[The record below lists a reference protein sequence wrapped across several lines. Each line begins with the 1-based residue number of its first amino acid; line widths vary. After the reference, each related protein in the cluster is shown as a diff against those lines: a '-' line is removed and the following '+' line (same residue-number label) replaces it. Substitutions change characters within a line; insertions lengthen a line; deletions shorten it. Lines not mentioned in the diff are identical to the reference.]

1 MNEFYDLD
9 GLKWHGRV
17 LEFVRKRNPKSFKE
31 FAYGFYAVHPGWSDA
46 GLHLVDAWNS
56 IDGVEKVNY
65 DYARE
70 VLFFASENT
79 REARCPIKNKT
90 QEKMMRKEDVTKT
103 GNDSSSDAKYLKL
116 LDEVRRSIQIERA
129 GSYVRLTFEKYI
141 ENKAKKSPK
150 TFWMIFPDVVSLWNG
165 DNADNPDRVDEA
177 GAAIAMYRAARM
189 ANPCRMFMREEP
201 SEKEKRAVWLRD
213 KRNVVIALLTFLCL
227 ALFVKCCSS
236 LTSNTN
242 RYRYESKAGQ
252 VFDSKTGKIFDVDT
266 GKVLFEVK

>member
-9 GLKWHGRV
+9 GLKWHDRV

-31 FAYGFYAVHPGWSDA
+31 FAYGFYAAHPGWSDA

-56 IDGVEKVNY
+56 LDGVEKVNY
-65 DYARE
+65 DYARGI
-70 VLFFASENT
+70 LFLASEKM
-79 REARCPIKNKT
+79 RKT
-90 QEKMMRKEDVTKT
+90 QEKNMDEKRKEDEVKT

-116 LDEVRRSIQIERA
+116 LDGVRRSIQIERA

-141 ENKAKKSPK
+141 ENIAKKSPK

-177 GAAIAMYRAARM
+177 GAAVAMYRAARM

-201 SEKEKRAVWLRD
+201 SEKEKRAAWLRD
-213 KRNVVIALLTFLCL
+213 KRNVVIALLTFLCF

-236 LTSNTN
+236 STSNTN